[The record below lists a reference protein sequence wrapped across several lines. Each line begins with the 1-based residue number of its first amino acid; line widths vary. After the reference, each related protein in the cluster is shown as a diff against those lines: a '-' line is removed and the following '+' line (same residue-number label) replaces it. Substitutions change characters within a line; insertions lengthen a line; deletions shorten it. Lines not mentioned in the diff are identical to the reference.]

1 MSREAES
8 QLGLTACRYTPAP
21 LATPDTF
28 SSGRV
33 LEMVREIEF
42 SGRDAMDFEA
52 IRERFAELENA
63 LDELRLDLENLI
75 PTL

>member
-1 MSREAES
+1 
-8 QLGLTACRYTPAP
+8 
-21 LATPDTF
+21 
-28 SSGRV
+28 
-33 LEMVREIEF
+33 MVREIEF